1 MSWVPPDAGRPA
13 GTGYPFILLNLS
25 LAMLAAIQAPVI
37 ISPAARRDPA
47 LRRVPAFGP
56 GWSLRP

>member
-37 ISPAARRDPA
+37 I
-47 LRRVPAFGP
+47 PAFGP